1 MKRAMKLKGKIISLV
16 IIILI
21 ISIGSITILS
31 FIEMKKLLR
40 DQIDKNMLNI
50 ADSFASTYE
59 VKEYLKGNEN
69 ISNELLN
76 DEIEKARVKTN
87 VEFIVVMDMNGIRYS
102 HPVRSKIGEK
112 FRGGDEVRVL
122 KTGEQYV
129 STASGT
135 LGVSVRAFAPIY
147 DDDNK
152 QIGAVAV
159 GMLYNKFDNEVY
171 TKMYKF
177 IPIVLMGLILGVS
190 GAIALSYNIKKAIF
204 GLEPEEIALN
214 LKQKEIVIENIKEG
228 LIAVDNS
235 GYITLF
241 NEEASRILGLKE
253 SDIGKPITNFTY
265 ESMALTVL
273 NNGKSLTN
281 VEIKVR
287 PGLNIMCKYSIIRGF
302 KNQILG
308 LVITFEDLT
317 EVRKMAEELT
327 GIRKMAWSLRAQNH
341 EFMNKLHTIS
351 GLIQLEEY
359 DEVIKFINV
368 IVESKRSITAII
380 SDKIKNVSLAAL
392 ILSKYS
398 KCEEARI
405 NLIIDD
411 NSKVTKLP
419 QYMTS
424 EELVSVVGNLI
435 ENSIDAVKNDGT
447 GEIYVK
453 VFEEEEQMKIIIKD
467 NGCGIPEDMKA
478 SIYNMGS
485 TSKAGERGFGMYIV
499 KKIIDEAKGTINF
512 EVNNGTNWN
521 ISIPMERS

>member
-1 MKRAMKLKGKIISLV
+1 MKLKGKIISFV
-16 IIILI
+16 IVILI

-31 FIEMKKLLR
+31 FNEMKRLLR

-50 ADSFASTYE
+50 ANSVASTYE
-59 VKEYLKGNEN
+59 VKEYLKGDRN
-69 ISNELLN
+69 IS
-76 DEIEKARVKTN
+76 DEILNNEIENARLKTG

-102 HPVRSKIGEK
+102 HPVKSKIGEK
-112 FRGGDEVRVL
+112 FIGGDEERVL
-122 KTGEQYV
+122 KTGEQYI
-129 STASGT
+129 STGTGT

-147 DDDNK
+147 DDNSK

-177 IPIVLMGLILGVS
+177 IPIIAMGLIFGIT

-204 GLEPEEIALN
+204 GLEPEEIALS
-214 LKQKEIVIENIKEG
+214 LKQKEAVIENIREG
-228 LIAVDNS
+228 IIALDNK
-235 GYITLF
+235 GCVTLF
-241 NEEASRILGLKE
+241 NEEASRILRLKE
-253 SDIGKPITNFTY
+253 NDIGKPITDFTY
-265 ESMALTVL
+265 ESMANVVL
-273 NNGKSLTN
+273 DSGKPMKN

-287 PGLNIMCKYSIIRGF
+287 PGLNIMSKYSIIKGF
-302 KNQILG
+302 KNQVLG
-308 LVITFEDLT
+308 LVISFEDLT

-327 GIRKMAWSLRAQNH
+327 GIKKMTWSLRAQNH

-359 DEVIKFINV
+359 DEVMKFINV
-368 IVESKRSITAII
+368 IVESKKSITTII
-380 SDKIKNVSLAAL
+380 SDKIKDVSLAAL

-405 NLIIDD
+405 SLSIDD
-411 NSKVTKLP
+411 SSRITRLP

-435 ENSIDAVKNDGT
+435 ENSIDAVKTDGT
-447 GEIYVK
+447 GRICMK
-453 VFEEEEQMKIIIKD
+453 IWEEAEVLKIIIKD
-467 NGCGIPEDMKA
+467 NGPGIQEVMKD
-478 SIYNMGS
+478 SIYDMGT
-485 TSKAGERGFGMYIV
+485 TSKEGERGFGMYIV
-499 KKIIDEAKGTINF
+499 KKIIDEAKGSIGF
-512 EVNNGTNWN
+512 EVNNGTKWS

>member
-1 MKRAMKLKGKIISLV
+1 MKLKGKIISFV
-16 IIILI
+16 IIILV

-31 FIEMKKLLR
+31 FIEMKRLLR

-59 VKEYLKGNEN
+59 VKEYLKGNKS
-69 ISNELLN
+69 ISSDILN
-76 DEIEKARVKTN
+76 DEIERARIKTN
-87 VEFIVVMDMNGIRYS
+87 VEFIVVMDMSGTRYS
-102 HPVRSKIGEK
+102 HPVKSKIGEK
-112 FRGGDEVRVL
+112 FIGGDEQRVL

-129 STASGT
+129 STGSGT
-135 LGVSVRAFAPIY
+135 LGISVRAFAPIY
-147 DDDNK
+147 DENNK

-177 IPIVLMGLILGVS
+177 IPIIVMGLILGIS

-204 GLEPEEIALN
+204 GLEPEEIALA
-214 LKQKEIVIENIKEG
+214 LKQKETVIENIKEG
-228 LIAVDNS
+228 IIALDKN
-235 GYITLF
+235 GCITLF
-241 NEEASRILGLKE
+241 NEQASKILRLKE
-253 SDIGKPITNFTY
+253 SDIGKPITDFTY
-265 ESMALTVL
+265 ESMAPNVL
-273 NNGKSLTN
+273 NSAKSMTN

-287 PGLNIMCKYSIIRGF
+287 PGVNIMCKYSIIRGF
-302 KNQILG
+302 KNQVLG
-308 LVITFEDLT
+308 LVVTFEDLT

-359 DEVIKFINV
+359 DEVTKFINV
-368 IVESKRSITAII
+368 IVENKKSITTII

-398 KCEEARI
+398 KCEESRI
-405 NLIIDD
+405 SLIIDD
-411 NSKVTKLP
+411 DSKITKLP
-419 QYMTS
+419 EYMTS
-424 EELVSVVGNLI
+424 EELVSVIGNLI

-447 GEIYVK
+447 GEIYMK
-453 VFEEEEQMKIIIKD
+453 IFEEDEQMKIKIKD
-467 NGCGIPEDMKA
+467 NGAGIPRKMVDSLYDM
-478 SIYNMGS
+478 GT
-485 TSKAGERGFGMYIV
+485 TSKEGERGFGMYIV
-499 KKIIDEAKGTINF
+499 KKIIDEAQGTISF
-512 EVNNGTNWN
+512 IINNGTEWD

>member
-1 MKRAMKLKGKIISLV
+1 MKLKLKEKITSFV
-16 IIILI
+16 IVILI

-31 FIEMKKLLR
+31 FNEMKKLLR
-40 DQIDKNMLNI
+40 EQIDRNMLNI

-59 VKEYLKGNEN
+59 VKEYLKGNKN
-69 ISNELLN
+69 ISSGMLN
-76 DEIEKARVKTN
+76 DEIERARLKTN

-102 HPVRSKIGEK
+102 HPVKSNIGEK
-112 FRGGDEVRVL
+112 FAGGDEERVL
-122 KTGEQYV
+122 ETGEQYI
-129 STASGT
+129 STANGT
-135 LGVSVRAFAPIY
+135 LGVSVRAFAPIC

-171 TKMYKF
+171 AAMYKF
-177 IPIVLMGLILGVS
+177 IPIIIMGLILGVS

-204 GLEPEEIALN
+204 GLEPEEIALV

-228 LIAVDNS
+228 IISLDIN
-235 GYITLF
+235 GFITLF
-241 NEEASRILGLKE
+241 NEEASRILNLEEG
-253 SDIGKPITNFTY
+253 DIGKPITEFTY

-273 NNGKSLTN
+273 NSGKSMTN

-287 PGLNIMCKYSIIRGF
+287 PGLNIMCKYNIIRGF

-327 GIRKMAWSLRAQNH
+327 GIKKMAWSLRAQNH

-368 IVESKRSITAII
+368 IAESKNNITNII

-405 NLIIDD
+405 NLLIDD
-411 NSKVTKLP
+411 NSRITKLP
-419 QYMTS
+419 EYMTS

-435 ENSIDAVKNDGT
+435 DNSIDSVKNDGT
-447 GEIYVK
+447 GEVYIK
-453 VFEEEEQMKIIIKD
+453 IFEDNEKMEIIVKD
-467 NGCGIPEDMKA
+467 NGHGIPEGIREN
-478 SIYNMGS
+478 IYQMGVS
-485 TSKAGERGFGMYIV
+485 SKEGSRGFGMYIV
-499 KKIIDEAKGTINF
+499 KKIIDEANGNIDFKVDEGTK
-512 EVNNGTNWN
+512 WS
-521 ISIPMERS
+521 ISIPMKRS